1 MLTAMGT
8 PLARLSVVTVCRANP
23 IELAETLRSTASQV
37 APLGSEAG
45 APWLEWVVVD
55 GSEDT
60 RCQQLLDQQEP
71 LLQARGVAL
80 RYLRQGARGIYA
92 AVNAGLAA
100 SSAPWLQ
107 VLPAGDVHAD
117 GSSLAR
123 LERHARVLG
132 ALGPTPAAVFGQ
144 AWVEVPGRG
153 LRWCSPDPG
162 VREIGRWLR
171 HMLPCH
177 SSLLFDGPWARRH
190 PYREESA
197 IYGDR
202 PVMRAALAAGAPAL
216 YLPEPVCRFRL
227 GGLSSGPAA
236 PGTLL
241 QRWRDPDLDQRG
253 QFRELL
259 KALLFPLRGVYPDL
273 MRARAHWL
281 GRHC

>member
-1 MLTAMGT
+1 MGT

-23 IELAETLRSTASQV
+23 IELADTLRSMLSQE
-37 APLGSEAG
+37 APPDSEAG

-55 GSEDT
+55 GSEDS
-60 RCQQLLDQQEP
+60 RCQRLLDQQGPP
-71 LLQARGVAL
+71 LKARGIAL
-80 RYLRQGARGIYA
+80 RSLRQGARGIYA

-100 SSAPWLQ
+100 STAPWLQ

-123 LERHARVLG
+123 LERHARGLV
-132 ALGPTPAAVFGQ
+132 AQGPVPAAVFGQ

-162 VREIGRWLR
+162 VRAIGRWLR

-177 SSLLFDGPWARRH
+177 SSLLFDGTWARCH
-190 PYREESA
+190 PYREESS

-202 PVMRAALAAGAPAL
+202 PVMRAALAAGGPEL
-216 YLPEPVCRFRL
+216 YLAEPVCRFRL

-236 PGTLL
+236 PATLL
-241 QRWRDPDLDQRG
+241 QRWRDPDLDRRG
-253 QFRELL
+253 QSRELL

-281 GRHC
+281 GRLC